1 MKASVLFR
9 EVNEILR
16 KAGAIDCD
24 IGIDH
29 KDGEHY
35 ITVIVNGE
43 YQVYDSSWGR
53 II

>member
-1 MKASVLFR
+1 MKASELFR

-16 KAGAIDCD
+16 KAGAVDCD

-29 KDGEHY
+29 REGVNY
-35 ITVIVNGE
+35 ITIIVNDE